1 MGARLTQLKI
11 LVNSVLDGTGTLIG
25 KNAVFNGKCFLRH
38 GDIVGKSGRGKQ
50 GQAHER
56 SKD

>member
-25 KNAVFNGKCFLRH
+25 KTPFSMVSVSCVME
-38 GDIVGKSGRGKQ
+38 IS
-50 GQAHER
+50 
-56 SKD
+56 